1 MIEHDGSLSRNDI
14 FFGDNHSF
22 NETIFNTVAA
32 HFGPY
37 TISIKQAA
45 TARTSRIAAARAV
58 NPEFEFVADQ
68 DQFSQFETALYL
80 RVFGHGVEGNARTDW
95 VNILFRKFC

>member
-1 MIEHDGSLSRNDI
+1 MIEHDGSLSRGDT

-22 NETIFNTVAA
+22 NEAIFSTVAA
-32 HFGPY
+32 HFGPH

-45 TARTSRIAAARAV
+45 TARTSRIAAARAL
-58 NPEFEFVADQ
+58 NPEFTFGPDQ

-80 RVFGHGVEGNARTDW
+80 RVFGRGIEGDARTDW
-95 VNILFRKFC
+95 VETLFRK